1 MRKEN
6 VVHMKFKKLLLPAI
20 LLCVLLIYGC
30 ADRNCDTGANL
41 GSNSDS
47 NSNQSGTP
55 PDKTEQTG
63 GGEDESDE
71 VKEIKAYMLVI
82 DGQNVAYLEKAE
94 ELEALKAALISEKNE
109 SLAGKDLEV
118 VEVTINSTLTLE
130 EVTVKAEEISDISEV
145 MERFYD
151 AGGKISFSVTV
162 NETETQY
169 ISFETVYQN
178 SSAYTEGT
186 KVTKTEGVRGE
197 KQLRYEVT
205 YTDGEES
212 ARNLVSE
219 KTVKKPQN
227 KVVLVGTKKSTAS
240 TGSYAWPLSSVYITS
255 PYGGRYINSVY
266 SNHYGLDLRA
276 AVGTAVYAADGGKV
290 IYAGTNG
297 NYGKLVKI
305 QHDNGDVTYYAHL
318 SKIEVS
324 VGDRVYKGQRIAK
337 SGATGRVTGPHLHFE
352 IRKNGK
358 AVDPA
363 KYLPKK

>member
-1 MRKEN
+1 
-6 VVHMKFKKLLLPAI
+6 MKLKRLFIPIMLLFI
-20 LLCVLLIYGC
+20 LFAYGC
-30 ADRNCDTGANL
+30 ADKKDDTGLNT
-41 GSNSDS
+41 DT
-47 NSNQSGTP
+47 NQPSGTP
-55 PDKTEQTG
+55 SDVTEQETP
-63 GGEDESDE
+63 DDSDTDNEQSE
-71 VKEIKAYMLVI
+71 VKAYMLVI
-82 DGQNVAYLEKAE
+82 DGQNVACLEKEE
-94 ELEALKAALISEKNE
+94 ELEKLKAALIAEKSEALTSGNI
-109 SLAGKDLEV
+109 EV
-118 VEVTINSTLTLE
+118 VEVRLNNTMLLE
-130 EVTVKAEEISDISEV
+130 EVLVRAEDISSAEEV

-162 NETETQY
+162 SETETKY

-178 SSAYTEGT
+178 SSSYYEGT

-197 KQLRYEVT
+197 KQLSYEVT
-205 YTDGEES
+205 YIDGEES
-212 ARNLVSE
+212 TRNLISE
-219 KTVKKPQN
+219 KTIKKPQN

-255 PYGGRYINSVY
+255 PFGGRYINSVY

-276 AVGTAVYAADGGKV
+276 AVGTTVYAADGGKV

-324 VGDRVYKGQRIAK
+324 VGDRVYKGQEIAK